1 MCHSAP
7 LPKVTVRATWDF
19 QHFLLKEIHKIRQ
32 KTSKTKDT
40 GSQSPSPKKPRLP
53 HWLARHVQR
62 QNGALKDAHILVP
75 KYCQYVT
82 LHGKHDF
89 AVTIKN
95 LRWADY
101 HEQCLHKGPY
111 P

>member
-1 MCHSAP
+1 MRDLSLVGGTRSLYA
-7 LPKVTVRATWDF
+7 AWF
-19 QHFLLKEIHKIRQ
+19 RQ
-32 KTSKTKDT
+32 NKKTSKNKRHWFTESIT
-40 GSQSPSPKKPRLP
+40 QEASTP

-101 HEQCLHKGPY
+101 HEVSS
-111 P
+111 

>member
-1 MCHSAP
+1 MRDFYLWSGELDSACCVVQT
-7 LPKVTVRATWDF
+7 K
-19 QHFLLKEIHKIRQ
+19 Q

-40 GSQSPSPKKPRLP
+40 GSQNPSPKKPRLP